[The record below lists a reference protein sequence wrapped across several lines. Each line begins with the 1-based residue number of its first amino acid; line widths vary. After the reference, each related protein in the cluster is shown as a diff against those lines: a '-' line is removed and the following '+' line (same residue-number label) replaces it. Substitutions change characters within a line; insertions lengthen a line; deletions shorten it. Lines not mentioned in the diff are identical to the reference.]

1 VCGLKVNVA
10 SLSNIVRAFLNQNA
24 VLLAKLFPEINMRA
38 VTDMHQSLLVILN
51 LCTIKVLNITNY
63 NYS

>member
-24 VLLAKLFPEINMRA
+24 VLLAKLFPEINMHA
-38 VTDMHQSLLVILN
+38 ETDMHNCLLVILN
-51 LCTIKVLNITNY
+51 NSVG
-63 NYS
+63 

>member
-38 VTDMHQSLLVILN
+38 EINMHQYLLVIPKN
-51 LCTIKVLNITNY
+51 SVG
-63 NYS
+63 